1 MKRETSDVMSKQL
14 DRKEIYEAL
23 HHQIA
28 DTYLKSAAV
37 KDTPAKPEKRRLHIL
52 PWAVAAAALSACLA
66 IFFSKSHIEISV
78 RILGEVP
85 SVRSANSEERFYNVI
100 DKGVYLIKGSES
112 NHLMVRDAY
121 FMGDAGT
128 YSKAAG
134 DQLVLCNSKGAGW
147 ANYSIELSEPV
158 NLNKLDLKFI
168 ARGEAGGEVL
178 SVVVVDNDN
187 RSYRLEKARSIR
199 LTKEWQAYSI
209 NFKPVKNAIDL
220 KNVSVVRFEFGSL
233 TAGNGPVVTI
243 YLKDIYASKTKGIKW
258 L

>member
-23 HHQIA
+23 PHQIA
-28 DTYLKSAAV
+28 DTYLKSAPV
-37 KDTPAKPEKRRLHIL
+37 KDSPAQPKKRRFHIL
-52 PWAVAAAALSACLA
+52 PWAITAAALSVCL
-66 IFFSKSHIEISV
+66 ILFFSKNHIDISV

-85 SVRSANSEERFYNVI
+85 SMRPANGEERFYNDV
-100 DKGVYLIKGSES
+100 DKGVYLIKGAES
-112 NHLMVRDAY
+112 NHLMVRDA
-121 FMGDAGT
+121 FFLGDAGT
-128 YSKAAG
+128 YSRVSG

-147 ANYSIELSEPV
+147 ANYSIELSEPI
-158 NLNKLDLKFI
+158 NLNKLDLKFM

-178 SVVVVDNDN
+178 SVVIVDNDN
-187 RSYRLEKARSIR
+187 RSYRLEKARSVR
-199 LTKEWQAYSI
+199 LTKEWQAYSV

-233 TAGNGPVVTI
+233 TVGNGPVVTI